1 MAVGDERVIS
11 KNIFV
16 PNVSSRD
23 ASRNGLEKRVRPSG
37 EGKLLRDGSF

>member
-23 ASRNGLEKRVRPSG
+23 ASRNGLEKGLDQAG